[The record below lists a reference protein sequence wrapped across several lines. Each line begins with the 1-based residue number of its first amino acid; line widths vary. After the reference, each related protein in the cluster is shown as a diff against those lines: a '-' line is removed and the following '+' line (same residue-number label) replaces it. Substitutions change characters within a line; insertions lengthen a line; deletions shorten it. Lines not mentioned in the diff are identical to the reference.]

1 MQCPLSRR
9 PVDLRG
15 LRVEQVL
22 GTFLRNYFPAAYRA
36 ARDEIAVIGH
46 TEAAKASPRPPPP
59 RVSPLQTA
67 TESSSIVS
75 WGRRCL

>member
-59 RVSPLQTA
+59 RPPPPPISPPSA
-67 TESSSIVS
+67 CS
-75 WGRRCL
+75 RRLRIP